1 LESSILKPLKIGKIT
16 IPLPILQG
24 GMAIRVST
32 APLAGAVAREGAGG
46 IIAATG
52 MDDEE
57 LIDQIKKAREISEGR
72 GAIGINVMYAYSQFE
87 RVVKTAIAE
96 GIDFIATGAGFS
108 RDIYKW
114 AKDSNTPILPIVSS
128 AKLAK
133 LAEKLGASGIILEGT
148 EAGGHLGTDRSTW
161 DILPEILEV
170 ISIPLIVAGG
180 IYSGKEMAR
189 ALKMG
194 ASGVQIATRF
204 ILSEECNVSPVFKK
218 VLLEAKAEDVVK
230 IMSSVGFP
238 GRAILTPLSKKIIEG
253 KAPKPKVCEGCI
265 KKCTRTFCIRLALE
279 SARLGDYENGLFFS
293 GSNVFRYNDI
303 LPVKTII
310 ENFVREAEEE
320 LS

>member
-1 LESSILKPLKIGKIT
+1 LKSSILKPLNIGKIN

-52 MDDEE
+52 MGDEE
-57 LIDQIKKAREISEGR
+57 LSSQIRLAKKISEGN
-72 GAIGINVMYAYSQFE
+72 GAVGINVMYAYSEFE

-96 GIDFIATGAGFS
+96 GIDFVATGAGFS

-114 AKDSNTPILPIVSS
+114 VKDSNTPILPIVSS
-128 AKLAK
+128 AKLARI
-133 LAEKLGASGIILEGT
+133 AEKLGASAIILEGT

-161 DILPEILEV
+161 DIIPEILQV

-194 ASGVQIATRF
+194 ANGVQVATRF
-204 ILSEECNVSPVFKK
+204 ALSEECDVSPVFKK

-238 GRAILTPLSKKIIEG
+238 GRAILTPLSRKIIEG
-253 KAPKPKVCEGCI
+253 KAPRPEVCKGCI
-265 KKCTRTFCIRLALE
+265 KNCSRTFCIRLALE

-293 GSNVFRYNDI
+293 GSNVFRYSDI

-310 ENFVREAEEE
+310 ENFVHEAEEE